1 LGSLGREHDIQK
13 YLHTSSTS
21 DVHSILFEFFSE
33 RGKGF
38 FVPPILKLRKIELT
52 SFIISKYKRLRD
64 DAKEMDSNN
73 LNLFDS
79 SSRKNTYGEYSE
91 ANGAGQS
98 KPEILFEKWLEKSE
112 RIKWWYRSF
121 DRGEKYFSIAFG
133 AKKMDFS

>member
-1 LGSLGREHDIQK
+1 MGREHDIQK

-73 LNLFDS
+73 LN
-79 SSRKNTYGEYSE
+79 
-91 ANGAGQS
+91 
-98 KPEILFEKWLEKSE
+98 IFE
-112 RIKWWYRSF
+112 
-121 DRGEKYFSIAFG
+121 
-133 AKKMDFS
+133 